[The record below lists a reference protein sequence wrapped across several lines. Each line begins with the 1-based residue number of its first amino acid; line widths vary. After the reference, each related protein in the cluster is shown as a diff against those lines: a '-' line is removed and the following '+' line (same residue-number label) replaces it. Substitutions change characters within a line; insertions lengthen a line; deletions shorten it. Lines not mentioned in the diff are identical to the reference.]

1 MSDPDDAAGCDFCKI
16 GKVTRQKQQIAFR
29 QWTDKGYVFCAA
41 EVPVGVCDRCGS
53 QHWSEDAETII
64 EEVVRQEYDKLP

>member
-1 MSDPDDAAGCDFCKI
+1 MSDPDDAGCDFCKI
-16 GKVTRQKQQIAFR
+16 GKVARRKQQIAFR

-53 QHWSEDAETII
+53 PHWSEDAETII
-64 EEVVRQEYDKLP
+64 EQAVRKEYDKLP